1 MVAEARRGAYHTAM
15 SERPIHIVKGRGTGL
30 APQSRYARLDR
41 IPADDGWARDAWEDE
56 PSAPKTT
63 VVERPAKTII
73 SHNES
78 PDVGFS
84 QSVNP
89 YLGCEHGCI
98 YCYARPSY
106 AYWDLSPGLD
116 FETKLFVKP
125 NAAALLRKELAA
137 PGYVCTPIMLGAN
150 TDCYQPIERQWQ
162 LTRGVIEVL
171 QETRHPLLIVTKS
184 ALVERD
190 IDLLAPMAADG
201 LVQVSIS
208 LGLLDDELKRRLEPR
223 AASPQRRLQ
232 AIRTLSQ
239 AGIPVDVLVAPII
252 PQLNDKD
259 LESVLEQARDAGA
272 TTACYVILRLPFE
285 LKDLFRD
292 WLQQHYP
299 LRAAHVMSIVNQMR
313 GGRDNDPRF
322 GKRMT
327 GEGIFAELIRQRFAK
342 ACARLGLGKRDRG
355 LRTDLF
361 APPRTGAEQLDL
373 FGS

>member
-1 MVAEARRGAYHTAM
+1 M

-30 APQSRYARLDR
+30 APQSRYARLGR
-41 IPADDGWARDAWEDE
+41 LPADDGWARAAWEDE

-63 VVERPAKTII
+63 VVDRPAKTII
-73 SHNES
+73 SRNES
-78 PDVGFS
+78 PDLGFS
-84 QSVNP
+84 QSINP

-116 FETKLFVKP
+116 FETKLFAKS
-125 NAAALLRKELAA
+125 NAVALLRKELAA
-137 PGYVCTPIMLGAN
+137 PAYTCSPIMLGAN
-150 TDCYQPIERQWQ
+150 TDCYQPIEREWK

-171 QETRHPLLIVTKS
+171 HETRHPLLIVTKS

-208 LGLLDDELKRRLEPR
+208 LGLLDDDLKRKLEPR

-232 AIRTLSQ
+232 AMRTLSQ
-239 AGIPVDVLVAPII
+239 AGIPVNVLVAPII

-259 LESVLEQARDAGA
+259 LEAVLEQARDAGA
-272 TTACYVILRLPFE
+272 TSACYVMLRLPFE
-285 LKDLFRD
+285 LKELFRD

-327 GEGIFAELIRQRFAK
+327 GEGVFADLIRQRFGK
-342 ACARLGLGKRDRG
+342 ASARLGLGGRDRQ

-361 APPRTGAEQLDL
+361 APPRTQGEQLDL
-373 FGS
+373 FGR